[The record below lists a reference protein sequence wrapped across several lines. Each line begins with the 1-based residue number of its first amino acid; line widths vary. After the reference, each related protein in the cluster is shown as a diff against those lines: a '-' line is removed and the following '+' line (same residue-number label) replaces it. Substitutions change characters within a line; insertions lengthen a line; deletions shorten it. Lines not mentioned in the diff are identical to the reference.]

1 MSSTQDLQNFIQ
13 LRSIRSPGE
22 SPQDRQAAAKKR
34 EQDKGED
41 VDAMIARNIQ
51 DVKDIKAA
59 SQIAAAREGMA
70 NAMGDKLREDKV
82 LPKPTGE
89 VAMMKEG
96 GGGGAGGAGGAGGL
110 AGGGTVAV
118 ASDPGVFTNTYGGDS
133 KRRLG
138 MKKKPR
144 KKDKKDK
151 SITSGVTKADRF
163 LRGEEVNQSRKSVQD
178 FAKWVIE
185 EARMSMLQLDARPEN
200 VNTNEID
207 EPPVVANKKSGTPR
221 NHSGR
226 RGKQGLS
233 PGQQGYTRPQYS
245 HHFIKMKAISKAL
258 NSDPSVLSLL
268 KALDTDVPI
277 GVN

>member
-1 MSSTQDLQNFIQ
+1 
-13 LRSIRSPGE
+13 
-22 SPQDRQAAAKKR
+22 
-34 EQDKGED
+34 
-41 VDAMIARNIQ
+41 MIARNIQ

-70 NAMGDKLREDKV
+70 NVMEDRLKEKKV

-118 ASDPGVFTNTYGGDS
+118 ASDPGVFTATYGGDS

-151 SITSGVTKADRF
+151 SITSGVTKVDRF
-163 LRGEEVNQSRKSVQD
+163 LRNEEVNQARKSVQD
-178 FAKWVIE
+178 FAKWVVD
-185 EARMSMLQLDARPEN
+185 EARVGMLQLDAKPEN
-200 VNTNEID
+200 EDSTGGTGID
-207 EPPVVANKKSGTPR
+207 ETVRVATQPWSRLKVANPQ
-221 NHSGR
+221 GR
-226 RGKQGLS
+226 RGNSGLA
-233 PGQQGYTRPQYS
+233 PGQQGYTRRQYD
-245 HHFIKMKAISKAL
+245 HHFNLTKMKAISKAL

-277 GVN
+277 GVD